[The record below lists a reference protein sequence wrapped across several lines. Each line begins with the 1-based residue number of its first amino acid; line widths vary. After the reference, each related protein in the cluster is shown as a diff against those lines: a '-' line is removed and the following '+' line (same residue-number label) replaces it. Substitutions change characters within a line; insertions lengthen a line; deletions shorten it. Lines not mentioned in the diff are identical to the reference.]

1 MNSKSLTA
9 GALSLISLLMVNS
22 SEGYE
27 VATHAWLTNQAYGE
41 SQISHPGRLY
51 EFGIENKD
59 QTFGIDTYIDVH
71 GNTAIQRTMQDT
83 FVDRKINDELNLD
96 AERYTIPGWLM
107 RGAIREDDYESHS
120 FPCDIPSE
128 NPGID
133 PDPYPDPPDRPLN
146 HFFDPTVTNPSIA
159 GLSILGVL
167 VPGSSS
173 APEWATGLYPLYS
186 DSPSVMLDRRN
197 HFTVQDAR
205 EYMYRALTGK
215 AGEETLDIRPAG
227 FNGTDLDLRNAY
239 WASTFR
245 SLGDIVHLVED
256 MAQPQHTRNDPHSG
270 QCGETAQGFFGH
282 ASFYERYIEAR
293 VTHADEAVDKIH
305 ALDSSIT
312 KESLSSINM
321 GSSTYK
327 AVSFNSY
334 RDYWSTRDGD
344 DGRGLADYSNR
355 EFFSAGK
362 NFRERGVISFEYA
375 SPSNYHEDYSVIQV
389 LDDGRNGVTNY
400 LVGPYVDKQESSS
413 FDTLKTKEG
422 ILFDFVPQDPELLPQ
437 TTYELDPTIY
447 DVQAALLLPRA
458 IAYSA
463 GLIDYFFRGRLA
475 ISLPDEGIYGLIDQ
489 ATSHVV
495 VNGVPLETENP
506 KVFGFNKIFLNVA
519 NVTPDIHDGAND
531 YVQNVG
537 TGTLRAVAY
546 YRYNPCYTLDL
557 SGESTICNTGLIE
570 AQPMTISTSK
580 AMDVSS
586 IGTSGSDRFEFDFSD
601 EPIPVNAVDLRIQV
615 VFRGQLGLEA
625 DGIAVGMKDVAEPT
639 YISYRNS
646 TDYFSLDGT
655 NYPPMQIMN
664 DPDLLA
670 KIDVNPKD
678 GVPDVPIDPK
688 DVPAGTINVGNVTGA
703 IQSSVLH
710 PQDYIRF
717 VVLGDYG
724 TVNVTSNLP
733 SWDNNSF
740 DLPSRRA
747 QWDEATKTY
756 IFSWVVP
763 LGSSG
768 GELYNFH
775 VVRLIRDPYPPNS
788 TPGPS
793 SDYVNVPDPGATPV
807 TICFPSCT
815 QQ

>member
-1 MNSKSLTA
+1 
-9 GALSLISLLMVNS
+9 
-22 SEGYE
+22 
-27 VATHAWLTNQAYGE
+27 
-41 SQISHPGRLY
+41 
-51 EFGIENKD
+51 
-59 QTFGIDTYIDVH
+59 
-71 GNTAIQRTMQDT
+71 
-83 FVDRKINDELNLD
+83 
-96 AERYTIPGWLM
+96 
-107 RGAIREDDYESHS
+107 
-120 FPCDIPSE
+120 
-128 NPGID
+128 
-133 PDPYPDPPDRPLN
+133 
-146 HFFDPTVTNPSIA
+146 
-159 GLSILGVL
+159 
-167 VPGSSS
+167 
-173 APEWATGLYPLYS
+173 
-186 DSPSVMLDRRN
+186 
-197 HFTVQDAR
+197 
-205 EYMYRALTGK
+205 MYRALTGK
-215 AGEETLDIRPAG
+215 AGEETLDIQPDG
-227 FNGTDLDLRNAY
+227 FGGTNLDLRKAY

-270 QCGETAQGFFGH
+270 QCSEFAQDHFSGH

-293 VTHADEAVDKIH
+293 VTHAPEAVAKVQ

-312 KESLSSINM
+312 NESLSSINIEPN
-321 GSSTYK
+321 TYNT
-327 AVSFNSY
+327 VSFNSY
-334 RDYWSTRDGD
+334 RDYWSTHDSS

-362 NFRERGVISFEYA
+362 NLGKRNPVGLLEYS
-375 SPSNYHEDYSVIQV
+375 SPSNYREDYKIVQV
-389 LDDGRNGVTNY
+389 LDNGHNGISNY
-400 LVGPYVDKQESSS
+400 LVGSYVDQQNQSSVES
-413 FDTLKTKEG
+413 LKTREG
-422 ILFDFVPQDPELLPQ
+422 ILYEFVSGLHPL
-437 TTYELDPTIY
+437 TTYHTTYDLDPAIY
-447 DVQAALLLPRA
+447 DIQAALLLPRA

-475 ISLPDEGIYGLIDQ
+475 ISLPEEGIYGLIDQ